1 MALTEQQ
8 TTTEQPTPE
17 QLEKLRGCKGL
28 SAAVDEGAMT
38 LEAALAE
45 IAKREGKPRSGYQ
58 RKKIAMMRL
67 IAEHDALKKAYQDLA
82 GYSDT
87 LTAECKRRDEE
98 VASLQSMY
106 AALQSDVQLVL
117 AENQR
122 CSMPLPSCAAA
133 PFRHSRLSAAAHISA
148 AASGDASRPAE
159 SCSHEVLDERR
170 HRHWPDRR
178 WRSCPGSK

>member
-117 AENQR
+117 NENQR
-122 CSMPLPSCAAA
+122 LLDAIAVLRSSAVPPQPQPTYPPPRPVTPPGLPSL
-133 PFRHSRLSAAAHISA
+133 FSRGL
-148 AASGDASRPAE
+148 R
-159 SCSHEVLDERR
+159 
-170 HRHWPDRR
+170 
-178 WRSCPGSK
+178 

>member
-1 MALTEQQ
+1 MSEQQDVQERPRSEAAATPEQQ
-8 TTTEQPTPE
+8 TKPVLTLQQ

-38 LEAALAE
+38 LEAASAE

-67 IAEHDALKKAYQDLA
+67 IADHDALKKAYQELA

-87 LTAECKRRDEE
+87 LNAECKRRDEE

-122 CSMPLPSCAAA
+122 LLDAIAVLRSSAVPPQPPYPQPRPAVPPGLPSL
-133 PFRHSRLSAAAHISA
+133 FSRGL
-148 AASGDASRPAE
+148 R
-159 SCSHEVLDERR
+159 
-170 HRHWPDRR
+170 
-178 WRSCPGSK
+178 